1 MPSVPGDDDA
11 RAVIAVRERVGARLV
26 REYGRD
32 RRVDLVLAARSV
44 LREPVAAAA
53 RLARLRVENVPRERH
68 VARVVESL
76 RRYVRAEPLDGA
88 HHPRPARLI
97 PLDYAVAVLAR
108 PVVDLRPPERR
119 VEIAADDAEP
129 FHCLREYGVDLVRR
143 RLPGR
148 RVGRRLPT

>member
-11 RAVIAVRERVGARLV
+11 RAVTAVSERVGARLV

-32 RRVDLVLAARSV
+32 RRVDLVLAARTV

-53 RLARLRVENVPRERH
+53 SLARLRVENVPRERH
-68 VARVVESL
+68 VARVVEPL
-76 RRYVRAEPLDGA
+76 RRYVRTEPLD
-88 HHPRPARLI
+88 
-97 PLDYAVAVLAR
+97 DAVAVLAR

-119 VEIAADDAEP
+119 VEIAADHAEP
-129 FHCLREYGVDLVRR
+129 FHRLREYGVDLVRR